1 MTFSVLAGLESNRS
15 NLLLGLII
23 RQKPKRDFLPVDVN
37 ESASIVPETK
47 PVTIMTK
54 DARTTE
60 EEEKL
65 FLSSLT
71 ASRNKDK
78 EKQLAAAAAEDG
90 GELNADVLEEPAVSE
105 SGSLESQR
113 PLRFLPGVLV
123 GWGGEL
129 PPLPDFSNK
138 PALVDEDAAKTRPPL
153 KAEALPGNAKSPTA
167 AATASRERFVIKKKE
182 VKTVKAEPPM
192 SATNPAANS
201 SAEKD
206 ALATH
211 GAPVSLKDKPPD
223 VSTEAF
229 LESWTAAPSG
239 TETPSAASSSQ
250 SDKGTSEG
258 NQSKPQDAPANFNSS
273 AKPPLSGIL
282 KKSSAYPASQDNTA
296 APLQKDPG
304 SCLSPTAPKPTPV
317 ASGGAVT
324 TFHQGLLQISQSRNQ
339 MEEANKATATPGGS
353 KKDDAATNQAAIPPT
368 VQAAEPPPNS
378 VPGPVLSGQDGDA
391 LVQPQSPQSPQSP
404 QPPGSYDAT
413 DQNHK
418 AEDGAAQ
425 RPSSLAKDN
434 KPVEERYT
442 DPWERPRNTEHRDH
456 HGRHGHHRDSHHS
469 KKSRHREREREKR
482 HERSYDEKGK
492 ERSRHYGHTDDRYGE
507 KRKERDGRHKERHR
521 HRRDSDYENGRRSS
535 RDSHS

>member
-1 MTFSVLAGLESNRS
+1 MFFSISAGLESNRG

-37 ESASIVPETK
+37 ESARIVPETK
-47 PVTIMTK
+47 PVAISTK

-71 ASRNKDK
+71 APRDK
-78 EKQLAAAAAEDG
+78 EKEKQHVAAAEDG
-90 GELNADVLEEPAVSE
+90 GGELNADAFEEPVASE
-105 SGSLESQR
+105 SVSLESQR

-138 PALVDEDAAKTRPPL
+138 PPLVDEEPDKTQPAP
-153 KAEALPGNAKSPTA
+153 KMEASPGNAKSPTTA
-167 AATASRERFVIKKKE
+167 AAASRERFVIKKKE
-182 VKTVKAEPPM
+182 VKTVKAEPP
-192 SATNPAANS
+192 TNPTANIAS
-201 SAEKD
+201 EKD

-229 LESWTAAPSG
+229 LESLTAAPSG
-239 TETPSAASSSQ
+239 TQPLSAASSSQ
-250 SDKGTSEG
+250 SDKGTSDG
-258 NQSKPQDAPANFNSS
+258 NQSKPQDAPANLNSS

-282 KKSSAYPASQDNTA
+282 KKSSAYPASPENAA
-296 APLQKDPG
+296 APPQKDPG
-304 SCLSPTAPKPTPV
+304 GCLPPAAAKPTAVT
-317 ASGGAVT
+317 SGGAVT

-339 MEEANKATATPGGS
+339 MEEANKATVTPGDS
-353 KKDDAATNQAAIPPT
+353 KKDDAAANEAASPPI
-368 VQAAEPPPNS
+368 VQTAEPPHNS
-378 VPGPVLSGQDGDA
+378 VPGLLLPGQDADA
-391 LVQPQSPQSPQSP
+391 LVQPQSP
-404 QPPGSYDAT
+404 GSYDAA
-413 DQNHK
+413 DQNHT
-418 AEDGAAQ
+418 AQDDAAQ

-442 DPWERPRNTEHRDH
+442 DPWERPRSTEHRDH
-456 HGRHGHHRDSHHS
+456 QGRHGHHRDSHHG
-469 KKSRHREREREKR
+469 KKSRHRDREREKR
-482 HERSYDEKGK
+482 HERSYEEKGK
-492 ERSRHYGHTDDRYGE
+492 ERTRHYGHSDERYGE

-535 RDSHS
+535 RDSYS